1 MFEIAT
7 FCVGVVCGSVLTTM
21 IIMFFMG
28 ANDRR

>member
-7 FCVGVVCGSVLTTM
+7 FGAGMICGSVLTTM